1 MNYSSP
7 PQPVYSQPV
16 APMPPPPPAPGG
28 INREGLHKFLS
39 GKGWPQGMITAVE
52 KSCAMF
58 PLRFFI
64 VDDSGS
70 MSTNDGH
77 RMIGTGRETR

>member
-1 MNYSSP
+1 MNLSST
-7 PQPVYSQPV
+7 PQQIYAQS
-16 APMPPPPPAPGG
+16 APPPPPPGG
-28 INREGLHKFLS
+28 INRDGLNKFLS
-39 GKGWPQGMITAVE
+39 GKGWPQGMIAAVE